1 MLLKLY
7 KKGCKN
13 MIPTT
18 EVGSSIQN
26 PFLFYV
32 SMLGILLIIGTYLR
46 LKIPFLKKYFIPAS
60 LVAGLIGLI
69 LGPYFL
75 GVIPKHIT
83 SCWSGMSG
91 VLIVIVFA
99 PMLMGKKERRPK
111 ELIKKVVSAVS
122 FTYLNCLVQYAIPL
136 LLIAL
141 IFVPLGVNQMFGCTI
156 EEGWAGGH
164 GTASGMIAVY
174 EEIGWPDGQSLAITT
189 ATIGL
194 LFGIFGGVVLI
205 NIAVRKGWTACLS
218 TSDQDKTHGLTNNDT
233 ELYTDEHPAD
243 TGRSISPMVIDNLAF
258 HAAILCIAVFF
269 GYIFNWLL
277 KTFLHFSVSW
287 FVMALFAGYLL
298 QKVLDHTQWAD
309 AIDMRVMA
317 RLQGIALEFLVAGAV
332 ASVNV
337 TVVLDYALPLIV
349 TQAVLMVVTVFLHTW
364 YARRAFGKYW
374 FENAMLYF
382 GTNTGVAATGM
393 LLLKVVD
400 PEVKSDALDVFA
412 GRAPFTSWATGGGII
427 TSTAPI
433 WVARYGAMRVAVVM
447 LIGAVVFALIPVVT
461 RCWYPVVKDGSK
473 S

>member
-1 MLLKLY
+1 
-7 KKGCKN
+7 

-32 SMLGILLIIGTYLR
+32 SMLGILLVIGTYLR

-60 LVAGLIGLI
+60 LIAGIIGLL

-75 GVIPKHIT
+75 GLIPKHIT

-99 PMLMGKKERRPK
+99 PMLMGKKERSPK
-111 ELIKKVVSAVS
+111 ELAKKVVSGVCFS
-122 FTYLNCLVQYAIPL
+122 YLNCCVQYAIPL
-136 LLIAL
+136 LITAA
-141 IFVPLGVNQMFGCTI
+141 IFVPQGVNQLFGCTV

-164 GTASGMIAVY
+164 GTASGMIAVF
-174 EEIGWPDGQSLAITT
+174 EELGWAEGQSLAVTT

-194 LFGIFGGVVLI
+194 MFGIFGGIVLI
-205 NIAVRKGWTACLS
+205 NVAVRKGWTACLGNAEGS
-218 TSDQDKTHGLTNNDT
+218 KSIENKEH
-233 ELYTDEHPAD
+233 ELYTENRPTD
-243 TGRSISPMVIDNLAF
+243 TTRSISPMVIDNLAF
-258 HAAILCIAVFF
+258 HAAILSIAVFF
-269 GYIFNWLL
+269 GYILNWLL
-277 KTFLHFSVSW
+277 KAYLHFSVSW
-287 FVMALFAGYLL
+287 FVTALFAGFFL
-298 QKVLDHTQWAD
+298 QKILNHTKWGD
-309 AIDMRVMA
+309 AIDMKVMA
-317 RLQGIALEFLVAGAV
+317 RLQGLALEFLVAGAV

-337 TVVLDYALPLIV
+337 TVVLDYALPLII
-349 TQAVLMVVTVFLHTW
+349 TQVILAVVTIFLHTW
-364 YARRAFGKYW
+364 YARRAFGTYW

-382 GTNTGVAATGM
+382 GTFTGVAATGM

-412 GRAPFTSWATGGGII
+412 GRAPFCSWAVGGGII

-433 WVARYGAMRVAVVM
+433 WVATYGSAKVGLIFLVASVV
-447 LIGAVVFALIPVVT
+447 IFFIPIIT
-461 RCWYPVVKDGSK
+461 KCWHPVKK

>member
-1 MLLKLY
+1 
-7 KKGCKN
+7 
-13 MIPTT
+13 MIPTV
-18 EVGSSIQN
+18 EVGSSVQI

-32 SMLGILLIIGTYLR
+32 SMLGILLVIGTYLR
-46 LKIPFLKKYFIPAS
+46 LKIPFLKQYFIPAS
-60 LVAGLIGLI
+60 LIAGLIGLI

-75 GVIPKHIT
+75 GIIPKHIT

-99 PMLMGKKERRPK
+99 PMLMGKKERSPK
-111 ELIKKVVSAVS
+111 ELAKKVLSAVS
-122 FTYLNCLVQYAIPL
+122 FSYLTCFLQYAIPL
-136 LLIAL
+136 LLTAAL
-141 IFVPLGVNQMFGCTI
+141 FVPLGVNQLFGCTI

-174 EEIGWPDGQSLAITT
+174 EELGWAEGQSLAITT

-194 LFGIFGGVVLI
+194 MFGIFGGIILI
-205 NIAVRKGWTACLS
+205 NIAARRGWTACLNAS
-218 TSDQDKTHGLTNNDT
+218 AGDKSRGIENKEV
-233 ELYTDEHPAD
+233 ELYLNDHPAD

-258 HAAILCIAVFF
+258 HAAILSIAVFF
-269 GYIFNWLL
+269 GYVFNWLL

-298 QKVLDHTQWAD
+298 QKILDHTEWRD

-349 TQAVLMVVTVFLHTW
+349 TQGILAVVTIFLHTW
-364 YARRAFGKYW
+364 YARRIFGKFW
-374 FENAMLYF
+374 FESSMLFF
-382 GTNTGVAATGM
+382 GTFTGVAATGM
-393 LLLKVVD
+393 LLLKVID

-412 GRAPFTSWATGGGII
+412 GRAPFCSWAVGGGII
-427 TSTAPI
+427 TSTAPV
-433 WVARYGAMRVAVVM
+433 WVAHYGAGRVGIVLLAGAAVC
-447 LIGAVVFALIPVVT
+447 AVIPIIC
-461 RCWYPVVKDGSK
+461 RCWYPVKDK
-473 S
+473 